1 MRTINFSS
9 AVLALIVCASAI
21 LPAHA
26 TPPTGTPPLPPPRPP
41 ELRGARPAPTPPS
54 EPNAPATNERT
65 DGPISDQECLD
76 RLKTLGV
83 QFETALPTAAKEA
96 CTIDTPV
103 RLKRVPSRAGTVQLP
118 DEPVLACR
126 FGERLAHWIGDLVAP
141 VLAGRLSADLK
152 AVRTGPG
159 FECRNRNRAAAG
171 KLSAHATGL
180 AVDIASFELVSGKA
194 LPVKSDGDERGHA
207 TVEAVRTAAC
217 GWFTTVLGPGSDA
230 AHSDH
235 MHVDILQHGSSERYR
250 ICQ

>member
-1 MRTINFSS
+1 
-9 AVLALIVCASAI
+9 
-21 LPAHA
+21 
-26 TPPTGTPPLPPPRPP
+26 
-41 ELRGARPAPTPPS
+41 

-76 RLKTLGV
+76 RLKALGV

-171 KLSAHATGL
+171 TLSEHATGR
-180 AVDIASFELVSGKA
+180 AVESDSFECDSGNDQRSQGE
-194 LPVKSDGDERGHA
+194 LDERRN
-207 TVEAVRTAAC
+207 V
-217 GWFTTVLGPGSDA
+217 
-230 AHSDH
+230 
-235 MHVDILQHGSSERYR
+235 
-250 ICQ
+250 